1 MISEEILNIITNLS
15 QIEEDQSVPKNI
27 RAKIKNAVIA
37 LKQDSISTEIKKDK
51 ALQELDNLDDD
62 PNIPTYTRTQI
73 WNIVSLLE
81 SIQ

>member
-1 MISEEILNIITNLS
+1 MTAEEILKIITNLS

-27 RAKIKNAVIA
+27 RTRIKNAVSF
-37 LKQDSISTEIKKDK
+37 LKQNDVSMEIKKDK

-62 PNIPTYTRTQI
+62 PNIPVYTRTQI
-73 WNIVSLLE
+73 WNIVGLLE

>member
-1 MISEEILNIITNLS
+1 MISQELLNIITNLS

-37 LKQDSISTEIKKDK
+37 LKQDTISIEIKKNK

-62 PNIPTYTRTQI
+62 PNIPMYTRTQI

>member
-1 MISEEILNIITNLS
+1 MISKELLTIITNLS

-37 LKQDSISTEIKKDK
+37 LKQDSTSVEIKKDK

-62 PNIPTYTRTQI
+62 PNIPMYTRTQI
-73 WNIVSLLE
+73 WNVVSLLE

>member
-1 MISEEILNIITNLS
+1 MMSQQLFDIVTNLS

-27 RAKIKNAVIA
+27 RTRIKNAVLA
-37 LKQDSISTEIKKDK
+37 LKDESISLGTKKDK

-62 PNIPTYTRTQI
+62 PNIQTYTRTQI

>member
-1 MISEEILNIITNLS
+1 MIPEEISNIIINLS

-37 LKQDSISTEIKKDK
+37 LKQETISIEIKKNK

>member
-1 MISEEILNIITNLS
+1 MISEEVLNIITNLS

-37 LKQDSISTEIKKDK
+37 LKQEKTSIEIKKDK

-62 PNIPTYTRTQI
+62 PNIPMYTRTQI

>member
-1 MISEEILNIITNLS
+1 MISEEILTIITDLS
-15 QIEEDQSVPKNI
+15 KIEEDQSVPKNI

-37 LKQDSISTEIKKDK
+37 LKQTDISTEIKKDK

-62 PNIPTYTRTQI
+62 PNIPMYTRTQI